1 MKRVSRLIRD
11 MPQKS
16 YEIVSQWKSY
26 FLNILCAVHCL
37 CACAHVCVLTKIGQ
51 YIWLAL
57 VSPSMIFTEPWNIN
71 LLILN
76 MLAEQLVPKNAMVD
90 FEAITSLISLQI
102 WVTQA
107 WTWTPVSIEFL
118 NNSILSRI
126 TTWTLTQTVKCCSI
140 LFLNSIVSIW

>member
-1 MKRVSRLIRD
+1 MEVI
-11 MPQKS
+11 
-16 YEIVSQWKSY
+16 
-26 FLNILCAVHCL
+26 FLKYMLCYPLFVCV
-37 CACAHVCVLTKIGQ
+37 CTCVCVLTKIGQ

-76 MLAEQLVPKNAMVD
+76 MLAEQLVPKNVMVD

-102 WVTQA
+102 LFTWA

-126 TTWTLTQTVKCCSI
+126 TTSTLAQTLKCYII